1 MIQPKKTEIIIET
14 AKKNMKAN
22 HDFENPD

>member
-1 MIQPKKTEIIIET
+1 MIQPKNTEKIIET
-14 AKKNMKAN
+14 AKKKMKAN